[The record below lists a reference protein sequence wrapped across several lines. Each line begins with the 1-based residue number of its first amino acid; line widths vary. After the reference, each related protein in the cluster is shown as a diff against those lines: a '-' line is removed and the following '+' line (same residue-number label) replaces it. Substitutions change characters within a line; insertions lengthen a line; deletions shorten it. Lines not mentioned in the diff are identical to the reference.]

1 MHTITVHWKL
11 EHGSE
16 GVDDDPFNPLA
27 RATKKLLVDGS
38 PQPAISLCFFDPGLD
53 EDRGHKI
60 RWVGAFVLSA
70 GNQLIFFPGFASQHL
85 RFSVCRNNQKREDYQ
100 FPVDHITLE
109 KQFIPWHISGVGP
122 RDHLRSFRTR
132 SLGEGRV
139 LWAGISVSNFDVL
152 REVKKETLTYI
163 TVPEADSERRGKLFL
178 DARQVQKYPC
188 LTLHPEALSRFNPGF
203 LHLSLIV
210 GPSGFHE
217 TQGDHLALPSNS
229 SFLKNPLSEQLR
241 SMPMQSQK
249 LSLNPRIDL
258 EILALWLPG
267 TLSVPIELTSPS

>member
-1 MHTITVHWKL
+1 MHTITVRWKF
-11 EHGSE
+11 EQGSQ
-16 GVDDDPFNPLA
+16 GVEDDPFNPLA
-27 RATKKLLVDGS
+27 RAIKRHLVDGS
-38 PQPAISLCFFDPGLD
+38 PQPAISLCFFDPGPD
-53 EDRGHKI
+53 EDPGHKI

-70 GNQLIFFPGFASQHL
+70 GNQLIFYPGFASQHL
-85 RFSVCRNNQKREDYQ
+85 RFSVCRNNQKKEDYQ
-100 FPVDHITLE
+100 FPVDRITLG

-122 RDHLRSFRTR
+122 RDHLGSFRTR
-132 SLGEGRV
+132 SLGKGRV
-139 LWAGISVSNFDVL
+139 LWAGISVSNLDVL

-229 SFLKNPLSEQLR
+229 PSLKNPLPEQLR
-241 SMPMQSQK
+241 SMPMRSQK
-249 LSLNPRIDL
+249 LSLKPRIDL